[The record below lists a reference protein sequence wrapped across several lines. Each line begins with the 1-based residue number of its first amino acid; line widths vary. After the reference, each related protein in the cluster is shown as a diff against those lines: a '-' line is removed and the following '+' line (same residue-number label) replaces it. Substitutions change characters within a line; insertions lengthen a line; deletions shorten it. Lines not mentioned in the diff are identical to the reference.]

1 MDLSQNDGSSQND
14 SSSSVD
20 IDLDLVV
27 DVGVVV
33 DIDGSYNIFSM
44 FIIELLNSLILR
56 FDDVGDFVDFVD
68 VVVDGDEF
76 LSLWKQ
82 IFSWTP

>member
-1 MDLSQNDGSSQND
+1 M
-14 SSSSVD
+14 SVD

-56 FDDVGDFVDFVD
+56 FEGEVVVDVVDVIDVVVD
-68 VVVDGDEF
+68 VVVDVVDVDDF

-82 IFSWTP
+82 IFS